1 MFMSLKLNVPTLAD
15 SKEAQKLSEAIATVD
30 PTAKVEV
37 DIEAKT
43 VTVDASDP
51 SQPVA
56 SEESIKQAITATGHS
71 IQE

>member
-1 MFMSLKLNVPTLAD
+1 MSLKLNVPTLD
-15 SKEAQKLSEAIATVD
+15 NSEEAEKLTEAIGTVD

-37 DIEAKT
+37 DIESKT
-43 VTVDASDP
+43 ITVDAPDSGK
-51 SQPVA
+51 PVA